1 MGSAKEATRV
11 ASRASHA
18 PMTSLRSFVFSCAFA
33 LCAAALPAHAQVPN
47 DQKVPFD
54 QGNEGW
60 NLNSITTPSPTGGNP
75 GARLRWP
82 NPVDTFG
89 LSLRNDNDPNF
100 LGDYSAKGEVQLRVD
115 ALVNFIE
122 FSGNPVNRS
131 LIVILYDDD
140 TFQGAPPAAVWK
152 NLGTLTGAG
161 MAWKTFGTR
170 VPAPTSATLPTGWEG
185 AGDEDP
191 VTFEPI
197 LPAGRTWANV
207 LQGVDRIEFT
217 TFEPGF
223 FYGFTFFDVSFDNVE
238 VVPPRWTN
246 EGFALA
252 GVNGDPLLV
261 GSGTLQGGS
270 TNTLSLSNAAP
281 NAFTGVFYSGSVT
294 PLPFF
299 GGTLLTFPW
308 NGPILTNTDGNGD
321 LALNFTMPLG
331 VAPGSRVYVQCALLD
346 PFAVE
351 GVSLSNAVR
360 GTAP

>member
-1 MGSAKEATRV
+1 
-11 ASRASHA
+11 
-18 PMTSLRSFVFSCAFA
+18 MTSLRNLVFSCAIA
-33 LCAAALPAHAQVPN
+33 LSAAALPAHAQVPN

-60 NLNSITTPSPTGGNP
+60 ELNGITTPSPTGGNP

-89 LSLRNDNDPNF
+89 ISLRNDTDANF
-100 LGDYSAKGEVQLRVD
+100 LGDYSAKGEVLLRVD

-122 FSGNPVNRS
+122 FGGNPVNRS
-131 LIVILYDDD
+131 LVVILYDDD
-140 TFQGAPPAAVWK
+140 SYQGAPPAAVWK

-161 MAWKTFGTR
+161 MAWKTFSTR
-170 VPAPTSATLPTGWEG
+170 VPTPTSATLPVGWEG
-185 AGDEDP
+185 AGEEDA

-197 LPAGRTWANV
+197 LPPGRTWANV

-217 TFEPGF
+217 TFVPGF
-223 FYGFTFFDVSFDNVE
+223 FYGFTFFDVSYDNVE
-238 VVPPRWTN
+238 IVPPRWTN

-252 GVNGDPLLV
+252 GVSGDPLLV
-261 GSGTLQGGS
+261 GSGSLQGGS
-270 TNTLSLSNAAP
+270 LNQLNLTNAAP
-281 NAFTGVFYSGSVT
+281 ASFVGVFYSSTVT

-308 NGPILTNTDGNGD
+308 NGPLLFGTDGSG
-321 LALNFTMPLG
+321 ALSVNFTMPMG
-331 VAPGSRVYVQCALLD
+331 ASPGDRLYVQCAVLD

>member
-1 MGSAKEATRV
+1 
-11 ASRASHA
+11 
-18 PMTSLRSFVFSCAFA
+18 MTSLRHFFFACALVA
-33 LCAAALPAHAQVPN
+33 SAAALPAHAQVPN
-47 DQKVPFD
+47 DHSVPFD
-54 QGNEGW
+54 LGNEGW
-60 NLNSITTPSPTGGNP
+60 NLNGITTPSPTGGNP

-89 LSLRNDNDPNF
+89 LSLRNETDPNF
-100 LGDYSAKGEVQLRVD
+100 LGDYAAKGEVQLRVD
-115 ALVNFIE
+115 AKVDFIE
-122 FSGNPVNRS
+122 FGSTPVNRS
-131 LIVILYDDD
+131 LVVILYDTDPY
-140 TFQGAPPAAVWK
+140 QGAPPAAVWK
-152 NLGTLTGAG
+152 NLGTLTGTG
-161 MAWKTFGTR
+161 LAWKTFATR
-170 VPAPTSATLPTGWEG
+170 VPTPTSTTLPTGWVG

-217 TFEPGF
+217 TFVPGF
-223 FYGFTFFDVSFDNVE
+223 FYGFTFFDVSFDNVS
-238 VVPPRWTN
+238 VVPPRWTD

-252 GVNGDPLLV
+252 GVNGDPSLV

-270 TNTLSLSNAAP
+270 TNQLDLTNAA
-281 NAFTGVFYSGSVT
+281 ASSFVGVFYSATAT

-308 NGPILTNTDGNGD
+308 NGPLLFGTDVNGA
-321 LALNFTMPLG
+321 LSLNFTMPLG
-331 VAPGSRVYVQCALLD
+331 VPPGERLYVQCAVLD

-360 GTAP
+360 GTTP